1 MVTRTSFR
9 ARVLNLTIVTAS
21 SKSARS
27 PDRAHTGTD
36 CQCALLLRTQWQL
49 EHTDSDLTLPVAS
62 QLPVSLSAG
71 AGQWPRLA
79 LKTSNEPRLEL

>member
-1 MVTRTSFR
+1 MVTWTSFR

-36 CQCALLLRTQWQL
+36 CQCALLLRTQWQ
-49 EHTDSDLTLPVAS
+49 HTDTVTHAAS
-62 QLPVSLSAG
+62 GISAQLPVSLSAG

>member
-36 CQCALLLRTQWQL
+36 CQCALLLRTQWQ
-49 EHTDSDLTLPVAS
+49 HTDTQLPVAS

>member
-1 MVTRTSFR
+1 MVTWTSFR

-49 EHTDSDLTLPVAS
+49 EHTDSDTHAASGITAASEPERRCWPVAS
-62 QLPVSLSAG
+62 S
-71 AGQWPRLA
+71 RFE
-79 LKTSNEPRLEL
+79 N

>member
-36 CQCALLLRTQWQL
+36 CQCALLLRTPSQWQL
-49 EHTDSDLTLPVAS
+49 EHTDSDTHAASGITAASEPERRCWPVAS
-62 QLPVSLSAG
+62 S
-71 AGQWPRLA
+71 RFE
-79 LKTSNEPRLEL
+79 N